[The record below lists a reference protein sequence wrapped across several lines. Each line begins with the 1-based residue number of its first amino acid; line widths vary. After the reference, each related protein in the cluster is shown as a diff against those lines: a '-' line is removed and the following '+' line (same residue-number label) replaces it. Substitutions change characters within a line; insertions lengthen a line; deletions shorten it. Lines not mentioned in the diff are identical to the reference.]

1 MMAAPEIGEALE
13 ALSGPR
19 LQLRGAA
26 DRVPPQPGLYAIYG
40 DSQTWQALRLGEP
53 PDDRPLYVGK
63 AEDSLLSRDVGTHFG
78 NGRTGQSTVRRS
90 IAALLKDML
99 VLIGMPR
106 NPTKP
111 AYFSNF
117 GLSPTDDKKLTDWM
131 QAHLV
136 LATWAPVSPV
146 VLRTVEVP
154 VIQTWQPPLNLTD
167 VVTPWTNMVKAAR
180 RTMADQARAWASAHP
195 SE

>member
-1 MMAAPEIGEALE
+1 MTAAPEIGEALE

-19 LQLRGAA
+19 LPLRDAA

-40 DSQTWQALRLGEP
+40 DSQTWHALRLGEP

-90 IAALLKDML
+90 IAALLRDTL
-99 VLIGMPR
+99 VLSGMPR

-131 QAHLV
+131 QGHLV
-136 LATWAPVSPV
+136 LATWAPVSSV

-180 RTMADQARAWASAHP
+180 RTMADEARAWASAHP